1 MNIAIVGTG
10 YVGLV
15 TGACFADF
23 GHTVCCVE
31 ARPSRV
37 ADLRAG
43 RLPFFEPGLGELMHR
58 NVSAGR
64 LQFTNCL
71 EEAVACAGVV
81 FLAVLADTLLV
92 LWRRLDDVPAEQPLP
107 WCYGVARGVLANQR
121 RGERR
126 RLALLD
132 RVLRLDPPPAAAPPP
147 DDDGAPPEVGTALA
161 TLAEA
166 DRELLRLW
174 AWEELG
180 AAEIAVVLGTTPNAA
195 SIRLHRARGR
205 LRRALEVVK
214 AGGPAL
220 VDVVTRHR

>member
-1 MNIAIVGTG
+1 MTPAPPPV
-10 YVGLV
+10 
-15 TGACFADF
+15 DR
-23 GHTVCCVE
+23 
-31 ARPSRV
+31 AREQVFR
-37 ADLRAG
+37 DLLAQV
-43 RLPFFEPGLGELMHR
+43 HR
-58 NVSAGR
+58 PLHRYLAR
-64 LQFTNCL
+64 R
-71 EEAVACAGVV
+71 CAAHDVDD
-81 FLAVLADTLLV
+81 ALADVLLV

-180 AAEIAVVLGTTPNAA
+180 PTEIAVVLGTTPNAA

-205 LRRALEVVK
+205 LRRALEVTGTGERRTGTGRGK
-214 AGGPAL
+214 E
-220 VDVVTRHR
+220 VDR